1 MLTRPRSI
9 TVAGAAQELG
19 IQDWVIGIDNW
30 AKTLRPQH
38 PQSSILNPQS

>member
-1 MLTRPRSI
+1 MARPRSI

-19 IQDWVIGIDNW
+19 IQDWVIGVDDW
-30 AKTLRPQH
+30 AKALRPQH